1 MPGGQGLRF
10 SPRDDLLRERTD
22 QAGDVADRLIGDVS
36 RAERRDKMTG
46 CQIEVFLTYPA
57 APVCLPHGRTG
68 IRVGGAASS
77 RAVPAPRRVLHHHVH
92 GEGEDTGPGRG
103 CR

>member
-68 IRVGGAASS
+68 IRVGGAKRRGGSGVTSPAGRSTALAPP
-77 RAVPAPRRVLHHHVH
+77 RA
-92 GEGEDTGPGRG
+92 T
-103 CR
+103 C